1 MVETDAQES
10 NQRDRFDWL
19 LGGSLNFYYPNP
31 TGDAG
36 SESDLGRMSKSI
48 AHTVLEAADDY
59 GYKSPRFSR
68 FRTD

>member
-1 MVETDAQES
+1 
-10 NQRDRFDWL
+10 
-19 LGGSLNFYYPNP
+19 
-31 TGDAG
+31 
-36 SESDLGRMSKSI
+36 MSKSI